1 MNEEQKPPEITRL
14 AGLLETHVHNKSN
27 DDGRDYIEFK
37 EGTSREARDEVY
49 ESIINFFLLDT
60 RVFISESSICEKLS
74 GLFRRPTVDLGFGI
88 MPNFII
94 CSYAHLEFTLFCI
107 RRIKAINES
116 ESEDE
121 SKHDKFESIVAGL
134 NGFDNGYAFT
144 SSTPRQMLYFTED
157 KTTDCKLISHLLSLC
172 ISIQR
177 ALEHLGIKRQLTT
190 FCCNRIV
197 SLYVNLTNRNPIR
210 YTTDFDTDENW
221 LHYVI
226 EKKEAQRKIQ
236 TLLRNHAKN
245 PYMTGLLNSILR
257 TKPKSNPPWKPGGGG
272 SRNKQTNR
280 NSRRPS
286 SSRRH
291 AKRTTRRTRRTR
303 HTRSRRR

>member
-1 MNEEQKPPEITRL
+1 MGDEQKPPEITKL
-14 AGLLETHVHNKSN
+14 AGLLERHIYNKSN

-49 ESIINFFLLDT
+49 ESIFNFFLLDT

-116 ESEDE
+116 EDK
-121 SKHDKFESIVAGL
+121 SKQDTFESIVAGL
-134 NGFDNGYAFT
+134 NAFDNGYAFN
-144 SSTPRQMLYFTED
+144 SSTPRQIVYFTED
-157 KTTDCKLISHLLSLC
+157 KTDDCKLISHLLSLC
-172 ISIQR
+172 ISIQK
-177 ALEHLGIKRQLTT
+177 ALENLGIKQQLTT

-280 NSRRPS
+280 NSRGCLSTKRS
-286 SSRRH
+286 
-291 AKRTTRRTRRTR
+291 KRTTRRHTRR
-303 HTRSRRR
+303 RRR

>member
-1 MNEEQKPPEITRL
+1 MGEEQKPPEITRL
-14 AGLLETHVHNKSN
+14 AGLLETHIYNKSN

-37 EGTSREARDEVY
+37 EGTSRDTRDEVY
-49 ESIINFFLLDT
+49 DSIFKFFLLDT
-60 RVFISESSICEKLS
+60 RVFISESSICEQLS

-116 ESEDE
+116 EDNT
-121 SKHDKFESIVAGL
+121 KHAKFESIVAGL
-134 NGFDNGYAFT
+134 NGFDNGYAFN

-157 KTTDCKLISHLLSLC
+157 NTTDCKLISHLLSLC
-172 ISIQR
+172 ISIQM
-177 ALEHLGIKRQLTT
+177 ALEHLRIKRPLTT

-221 LHYVI
+221 LQYVI
-226 EKKEAQRKIQ
+226 KKKEAQLKTQ

-245 PYMTGLLNSILR
+245 TYMTGLLNSIIVI
-257 TKPKSNPPWKPGGGG
+257 KPKPMWRGGG

-280 NSRRPS
+280 NSRRRA
-286 SSRRH
+286 SSRGCLSS
-291 AKRTTRRTRRTR
+291 KRTRR
-303 HTRSRRR
+303 HTRRRR

>member
-1 MNEEQKPPEITRL
+1 MGEEQKTPDITRL
-14 AGLLETHVHNKSN
+14 AGLLETHIYNKSN

-37 EGTSREARDEVY
+37 EGTTREARDEVY
-49 ESIINFFLLDT
+49 DSIFHFFLLDT

-74 GLFRRPTVDLGFGI
+74 GLFRRPTVVLGFGI

-116 ESEDE
+116 EDK
-121 SKHDKFESIVAGL
+121 SKQDTFESIVAGL
-134 NGFDNGYAFT
+134 NAFDNGYAFN
-144 SSTPRQMLYFTED
+144 SSTPRQIVYFTED
-157 KTTDCKLISHLLSLC
+157 KTVDCRLISHLLSLC
-172 ISIQR
+172 ISIQK
-177 ALEHLGIKRQLTT
+177 ALANLGINRQLTT

-210 YTTDFDTDENW
+210 YTTDFDTDDDW

-226 EKKEAQRKIQ
+226 EKREAQRKTQ

-245 PYMTGLLNSILR
+245 KYMTGLLNSIIR
-257 TKPKSNPPWKPGGGG
+257 IKPKSHWKPGGGG

-280 NSRRPS
+280 NSRRRA
-286 SSRRH
+286 SSRGRRST
-291 AKRTTRRTRRTR
+291 KRIRTR
-303 HTRSRRR
+303 HTRRRRR

>member
-14 AGLLETHVHNKSN
+14 AGLLETHIYNKSN

-49 ESIINFFLLDT
+49 DSIFNFFLLDT
-60 RVFISESSICEKLS
+60 RVFISESSICEQLS

-116 ESEDE
+116 EDN

-134 NGFDNGYAFT
+134 NGFDNGYAFI

-157 KTTDCKLISHLLSLC
+157 KTGDCTLISHLLSLC
-172 ISIQR
+172 ISIQK
-177 ALEHLGIKRQLTT
+177 ALEKLGIKRPLTT

-226 EKKEAQRKIQ
+226 EKKEAHRKTQ

-245 PYMTGLLNSILR
+245 PYMKGLLNSIIVVI
-257 TKPKSNPPWKPGGGG
+257 KPKPKPSWKYGGGG

-280 NSRRPS
+280 NSRGCLSTKRS
-286 SSRRH
+286 
-291 AKRTTRRTRRTR
+291 KRTTRRTR
-303 HTRSRRR
+303 SRRR

>member
-1 MNEEQKPPEITRL
+1 MVEEQKPPEITRL
-14 AGLLETHVHNKSN
+14 AGLLETHIYNKSN

-37 EGTSREARDEVY
+37 EGISRESRDEVY
-49 ESIINFFLLDT
+49 ESIFNFFLLDT
-60 RVFISESSICEKLS
+60 SVFITESSICENLS
-74 GLFRRPTVDLGFGI
+74 GLFRRPTVDLGFGL

-116 ESEDE
+116 D
-121 SKHDKFESIVAGL
+121 DNFESIVAGL
-134 NGFDNGYAFT
+134 NGFDNGYAFN

-157 KTTDCKLISHLLSLC
+157 NTDDCKLISHLLSLC
-172 ISIQR
+172 ISIQK
-177 ALEHLGIKRQLTT
+177 ALENLGIKRPLTT

-197 SLYVNLTNRNPIR
+197 SLYVNLTNRKPIR

-226 EKKEAQRKIQ
+226 EKKEAQRKTQ

-245 PYMTGLLNSILR
+245 TYMTGLLNSIIVI
-257 TKPKSNPPWKPGGGG
+257 KPKLKPIWRPGGGG
-272 SRNKQTNR
+272 SRNKQTKNVK
-280 NSRRPS
+280 STRRRLS
-286 SSRRH
+286 TKRRH
-291 AKRTTRRTRRTR
+291 TRRTR
-303 HTRSRRR
+303 HRH